1 MTAYRFNR
9 FECCGQKIPSK
20 SNFCPSCGKAADY
33 MSIPASVEWVLDEL
47 DRRADGCK
55 KVANTW
61 KCRALEEADPRE
73 AYYLRKRAAGNARSA
88 LFWRRMF
95 RIVHNLAAQGTS
107 SLLSQQ
113 NGNSRQSPFT
123 SSYQQHQRP

>member
-9 FECCGQKIPSK
+9 FECCGQRIPSK
-20 SNFCPSCGKAADY
+20 SNFCPSCGKAAEY
-33 MSIPASVEWVLDEL
+33 VNIPASVEWVLDEL

-61 KCRALEEADPRE
+61 KCRALEDADPGE
-73 AYYLRKRAAGNARSA
+73 AYYLRKRAAAHAKSA
-88 LFWRRMF
+88 LFWGRMF

-107 SLLSQQ
+107 SSSQQ
-113 NGNSRQSPFT
+113 NGNRRQSPPFT